1 MKCNETKVDRG
12 YIINKIEDSQS
23 GAFAILPTI
32 LKEYGKCRYK
42 RYSIWLDNE
51 DIIDGYSRHVDYHI
65 EGFSC
70 YKDKTYVNIYW
81 QFDNADGE
89 EVIELPKPYGSAKV
103 TINDDLYFY
112 VQSDD
117 IYEAIKN
124 LEF

>member
-1 MKCNETKVDRG
+1 MKCNSTSVDKN
-12 YIINKIEDSQS
+12 YINNKINHSQS

-32 LKEYGKCRYK
+32 LKEYGKSSYK
-42 RYSIWLDNE
+42 RYSIGLDN
-51 DIIDGYSRHVDYHI
+51 DAIIDGYSRHIDYHI

-70 YKDKTYVNIYW
+70 YKDKTYVKIYW
-81 QFDNADGE
+81 QFENADGE
-89 EVIELPKPYGSAKV
+89 ELIELPKPYGSVKV